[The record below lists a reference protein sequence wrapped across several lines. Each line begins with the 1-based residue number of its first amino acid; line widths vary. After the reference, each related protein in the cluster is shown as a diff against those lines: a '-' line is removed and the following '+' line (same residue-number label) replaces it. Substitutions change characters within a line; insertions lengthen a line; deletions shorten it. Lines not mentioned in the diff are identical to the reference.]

1 MHMKTIAMMLLGMAG
16 SLPMSG
22 AMLPADT
29 GSAAASQAASTALP
43 VRVIHELDTTWTF
56 SYNDLQLFS
65 REMHRIDIVYPSKDI
80 DGADVELSG
89 QVVIPTEVYNG
100 EQPCDGIL
108 LYNHFSTMAKTDV
121 PTRGYAQGIDY
132 VMTTPLKPNWIVVTS
147 DFLGFGITEDRDQ
160 VYCFNDINGQASI
173 DCLLAARQLLS
184 QRGISQGRFTINA
197 GYSSGGFDAIATQR
211 VRDLRYRDQVVFD
224 KTLVGGA
231 PFDIMAA
238 INEFINW
245 KDENID
251 VTFVPMT
258 LGFLNKYANLGFTY
272 DQLFKEPVASH
283 FEEWYMCG
291 DYDNDYVRAQLK
303 GLKVSDVIQDDLLSR
318 QGEIYSAI
326 RKAAEENSLA
336 NGWTPDSTQHY
347 FVFHAM
353 RDSVVPTNSGRAFIE
368 FLNRFDY
375 DGKRCD
381 GFKKTIVPERTRLQT
396 NFMIPTGKHT
406 MVGGIA
412 FYLTLSSALTAQPL
426 LYYDDELNTHYAD
439 LIEPAT
445 LMGIVHLLEEKG
457 IDVRAL
463 YKRLT
468 SSGEEG
474 GESGG
479 GLDFFSMLAQLE
491 ETLNNFGTDT
501 TEVLQMLSD
510 SGIELTDLLQLFT
523 YLNSEPAAARTLSA
537 KDIREASEAC
547 IVGYY
552 ERRLTN
558 WLKENNVNIFE

>member
-1 MHMKTIAMMLLGMAG
+1 MHMKTIVMMLLGMAG
-16 SLPMSG
+16 SLPTSG